1 MTRLKTFVVS
11 TAAISLLLA
20 LSSPAS
26 AQKLYRW
33 TDKDGKVHYSDQVPP
48 EAVDNARSELNDQGI
63 TVKKVDRAMT
73 AEERAA
79 QEAAAEEAA
88 EQARLAEEKARNDD
102 MLLTSY
108 PDEAALERSYQERFD
123 LLDQSIESARIGV
136 QSQQKSLGELLAHA
150 AGLEKAGKVVPASIN
165 QSIELA
171 RRQLGEQTEY
181 LKRRETER
189 EALQAEHA
197 SAVVNYRRI
206 KAEADARHAESA
218 ASAR

>member
-1 MTRLKTFVVS
+1 MTRLKTLIIAS
-11 TAAISLLLA
+11 AATSLMLVLCA
-20 LSSPAS
+20 PAN

-63 TVKKVDRAMT
+63 TVNKVERALT

-79 QEAAAEEAA
+79 QKAAAEQAA
-88 EQARLAEEKARNDD
+88 EQARLAEEKARNDE

-150 AGLEKAGKVVPASIN
+150 AGLEKSGKPVPAGIN

-171 RRQLGEQTEY
+171 RRQLGEQTDY
-181 LKRRETER
+181 LKHREAER
-189 EALQAEHA
+189 EALKAEHQ
-197 SAVVNYRRI
+197 SAILHYREI
-206 KAEADARHAESA
+206 KAAADARRAERE

>member
-1 MTRLKTFVVS
+1 MTQFQALA
-11 TAAISLLLA
+11 TATIGALLLA
-20 LSSPAS
+20 LVAPAN

-63 TVKKVDRAMT
+63 AVKNTERAMT

-79 QEAAAEEAA
+79 QEAAAEAAA

-102 MLLTSY
+102 MLLSSY
-108 PDEAALERSYQERFD
+108 PDEAALERSYKERFD

-136 QSQQKSLGELLAHA
+136 QSQQKSLTELLTHA
-150 AGLEKAGKVVPASIN
+150 AGLEKAGKIVPAGIN

-171 RRQLGEQTEY
+171 RRQLGEQSEY

-189 EALQAEHA
+189 EALKVEHA
-197 SAVVNYRRI
+197 AAVINYREV
-206 KAEADARHAESA
+206 KAKADANRAEREA
-218 ASAR
+218 AAR